1 MQIYEISIVCL
12 FLSQDV
18 VLALYVKHFS
28 PCLYIFPSISPKIGP
43 LKVKQFLSLHT
54 LRNNVANPKPINIDI
69 IIFPKDEFKRRLKF
83 IIYSISIFRHTIF
96 LLDKMSEPEKTLD
109 VRGLYCPS
117 PAMQTVV
124 ELSKMQVG
132 QVLLVLADDPAAEDD
147 ITDLCRTR
155 GHELVQLNK
164 NGSDLEFTI
173 KKIK

>member
-1 MQIYEISIVCL
+1 MY
-12 FLSQDV
+12 
-18 VLALYVKHFS
+18 
-28 PCLYIFPSISPKIGP
+28 
-43 LKVKQFLSLHT
+43 
-54 LRNNVANPKPINIDI
+54 N
-69 IIFPKDEFKRRLKF
+69 
-83 IIYSISIFRHTIF
+83 F
-96 LLDKMSEPEKTLD
+96 LLYTMSEPQKTLD

-132 QVLLVLADDPAAEDD
+132 QILLVLADDPDAEDD